1 MTRAPVRVVIAT
13 GATGGHLFPALS
25 LIESIQAT
33 HPETEIHLL
42 LNRMPDFASEM
53 LSAFVIHVHA
63 IALKPPSAL
72 FSFMAF
78 RILIEYI
85 KAFWKTA
92 ILLDFLKPK
101 VIVGFGSFAT
111 VPAVLCGA
119 SQGIP
124 IVLHEQNACAGR
136 ANQFLSRWADCVAV
150 SFPKTGNLPVW
161 KTIWTGFPVR
171 SSFLKTAFVQ
181 QGEKNETFTVLVFG
195 GSQGARRLNK
205 VFLEVLERFQPEE
218 KARFAVIHITGSD
231 DFETARQA
239 YQRLGIHAE
248 VLPFSK
254 NIETAFA
261 RADLVISRA
270 GAGTIFELAA
280 VGRAAILVPYPFAY
294 AHQEVNARD
303 LAERGWVR
311 VLNDQTLTSEGLY
324 RHIREVRSDADSRR
338 KMANGIRELSRPD
351 AARALREAA
360 WKL

>member
-1 MTRAPVRVVIAT
+1 MIRTPRRVVIAT

-25 LIESIQAT
+25 LIESIQVK
-33 HPETEIHLL
+33 HPEIEIHLL
-42 LNRMPDFASEM
+42 LNRMPDFARDM
-53 LSAFVIHVHA
+53 LSAFGIHIHTLA
-63 IALKPPSAL
+63 FAAPQTL

-78 RILIEYI
+78 RILIEYLS
-85 KAFWKTA
+85 AFWNTA
-92 ILLDFLKPK
+92 ILLNVLKPK
-101 VIVGFGSFAT
+101 VIIGFGSFAI

-150 SFPKTGNLPVW
+150 SFPKTENLPAW
-161 KTIWTGFPVR
+161 KTVWTGFPVR
-171 SSFLKTAFVQ
+171 SSFLKTTLAQ
-181 QGEKNETFTVLVFG
+181 EERKNETFTVLVFG
-195 GSQGARRLNK
+195 GSQGARRLNG
-205 VFLEVLERFQPEE
+205 VFLEALERFQPEE
-218 KARFAVIHITGSD
+218 KVQFAVIHITGRD
-231 DFETARQA
+231 DPEPARET
-239 YQRLGIHAE
+239 YQRLGIKAE

-294 AHQEVNARD
+294 AHQEVNARY

-311 VLNDQTLTSEGLY
+311 VLNDQALTSEGLY
-324 RHIREVRSDADSRR
+324 RHIRDLRSDADSRR

-351 AARALREAA
+351 AARALMEAA